1 MHRAP
6 RGRIEADVRAR
17 ERTRPAEGWTVWH
30 IPALVWR
37 TRPAE
42 GRGHAL
48 HGTSPRW
55 FGGPRVLPAFHA
67 RGARVSRSELN
78 LTRAVCHACVREGVS
93 EPNRVITVTDP
104 CPPRRCVVLV
114 GGWIRGM
121 SPGVTRRQRISR
133 RPVGLEIR
141 RKGTCNCIKM
151 SCCGARRMTP
161 CVWLASRNRELQN
174 ALEACRLI
182 PSLLSRASFSA
193 AEDRILPRRNSPRL
207 PRSSGRR
214 CRVRSSTW
222 SCIMLFLGGRNDA
235 LRTSHTHPIDT
246 PLAFALPERSSV
258 KFWLTFTHSTR

>member
-1 MHRAP
+1 MGHAPRGRREAGMYAP

-104 CPPRRCVVLV
+104 CPPRRCVV

-133 RPVGLEIR
+133 RRRRRPDRGKQGGRQRLIHADLEPR
-141 RKGTCNCIKM
+141 
-151 SCCGARRMTP
+151 SHARRCKP
-161 CVWLASRNRELQN
+161 RDHV
-174 ALEACRLI
+174 
-182 PSLLSRASFSA
+182 RA
-193 AEDRILPRRNSPRL
+193 
-207 PRSSGRR
+207 GRR
-214 CRVRSSTW
+214 HPATPHPTPKRRGRLRECDRSHK
-222 SCIMLFLGGRNDA
+222 NE
-235 LRTSHTHPIDT
+235 P
-246 PLAFALPERSSV
+246 
-258 KFWLTFTHSTR
+258 

>member
-1 MHRAP
+1 
-6 RGRIEADVRAR
+6 
-17 ERTRPAEGWTVWH
+17 
-30 IPALVWR
+30 
-37 TRPAE
+37 
-42 GRGHAL
+42 
-48 HGTSPRW
+48 
-55 FGGPRVLPAFHA
+55 
-67 RGARVSRSELN
+67 
-78 LTRAVCHACVREGVS
+78 
-93 EPNRVITVTDP
+93 
-104 CPPRRCVVLV
+104 
-114 GGWIRGM
+114 M

-141 RKGTCNCIKM
+141 RKGTCNCKM
-151 SCCGARRMTP
+151 SCCARRMTP
-161 CVWLASRNRELQN
+161 CVACRQPSRNRELQN

-182 PSLLSRASFSA
+182 PSLFSRASFSA

-258 KFWLTFTHSTR
+258 NFWLTFTHSTR